1 MTEENLERGG
11 GSGRKIGSRRM
22 EEGCG
27 GGGKGWGGERK
38 ELGLGSGWEL
48 EEQ

>member
-22 EEGCG
+22 EEGCRREG
-27 GGGKGWGGERK
+27 GRDERK